1 MISEIGDPLVG
12 HSHTWNMFYL
22 SDRT

>member
-12 HSHTWNMFYL
+12 HSHTWNMFHL